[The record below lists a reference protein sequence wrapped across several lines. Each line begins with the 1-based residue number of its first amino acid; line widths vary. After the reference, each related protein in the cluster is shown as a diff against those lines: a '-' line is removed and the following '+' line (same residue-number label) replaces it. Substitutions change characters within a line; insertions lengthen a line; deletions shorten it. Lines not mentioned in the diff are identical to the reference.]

1 MRSGEIKA
9 LEIANS
15 FGGATLEKTLKT
27 NAITLPAISKETS
40 EIWRQA
46 SEEYAKKVSGK
57 VRVVLG
63 QNVNPLGVWAT
74 VELPALKN
82 NLNVTEILA
91 IDPETL
97 VEKLIFKRWLIMKI
111 KYDIISRGKMEVKID
126 DKRIIVFG
134 EVSLE
139 PLSFYANINS
149 IDKFEPPYDDLI
161 INDDMKFKII
171 KAIIQESYKENNVKI
186 FFNWYIKE
194 IWSQVSKEYAEKV
207 SGEVKAVIGKD
218 LRPNNIWESFE
229 LPALKNNINV
239 TKITIIDPET
249 LIEKIIFIR

>member
-97 VEKLIFKRWLIMKI
+97 VEKLIFKR
-111 KYDIISRGKMEVKID
+111 
-126 DKRIIVFG
+126 
-134 EVSLE
+134 
-139 PLSFYANINS
+139 
-149 IDKFEPPYDDLI
+149 
-161 INDDMKFKII
+161 
-171 KAIIQESYKENNVKI
+171 
-186 FFNWYIKE
+186 
-194 IWSQVSKEYAEKV
+194 
-207 SGEVKAVIGKD
+207 
-218 LRPNNIWESFE
+218 
-229 LPALKNNINV
+229 
-239 TKITIIDPET
+239 
-249 LIEKIIFIR
+249 